1 MSTFSPSPRY
11 SIGLRWSSACAA
23 SPVMPPPH
31 IPAQWHWSVAARWSH
46 QGNRGRR
53 SSCPRSSAT
62 LGTPLPKPSPP
73 PCKQPAHPRI
83 PAGLSGRN
91 RSSRRAPPRTAAAG
105 RNRRCALGTPAEP
118 LPAHRPRALGPAE
131 RPIDAPAPDHA
142 PSTGP
147 MPHGSRPPS
156 PCVLGRRIPSPG
168 ITGRP
173 RRLPSAGA
181 QSLRGRSSPSSA

>member
-1 MSTFSPSPRY
+1 MERLSNCRGPAAKPPARRLTLSRPSAAPAKPPASAPRQPGPE
-11 SIGLRWSSACAA
+11 S
-23 SPVMPPPH
+23 V
-31 IPAQWHWSVAARWSH
+31 PA
-46 QGNRGRR
+46 
-53 SSCPRSSAT
+53 RSSAT

-105 RNRRCALGTPAEP
+105 RNRHCALGTPAEP

-147 MPHGSRPPS
+147 TPHGSRPPS
-156 PCVLGRRIPSPG
+156 PGVLGRRIRSLEL
-168 ITGRP
+168 IRRP